1 MAILP
6 AWVANQNTEFALS
19 SLATESAIIY
29 ILHVIKSVLPK
40 SEIKNI
46 YISGG
51 YSRFQVMGMIEWGQ
65 KSKPK
70 KIPRASKETPKKS
83 LDQNLSLQK
92 SLAEFP
98 RHKNFL
104 KTLNYIIW
112 KEKHKF
118 WIPKKILAKI
128 FLLQKILRSSLS
140 LKIQIIPPP
149 LPGIT
154 VTMTVEPW
162 MNLELITA
170 IVITI

>member
-83 LDQNLSLQK
+83 LDQNLSPQK

-98 RHKNFL
+98 RQEFPENF
-104 KTLNYIIW
+104 K
-112 KEKHKF
+112 
-118 WIPKKILAKI
+118 
-128 FLLQKILRSSLS
+128 
-140 LKIQIIPPP
+140 
-149 LPGIT
+149 
-154 VTMTVEPW
+154 
-162 MNLELITA
+162 
-170 IVITI
+170 

>member
-19 SLATESAIIY
+19 SLATESAIY
-29 ILHVIKSVLPK
+29 LTCNKKRSSK
-40 SEIKNI
+40 KWNKKI

-51 YSRFQVMGMIEWGQ
+51 YSRFQVMGMIEWGH

-70 KIPRASKETPKKS
+70 KIPRASKETPQKS
-83 LDQNLSLQK
+83 LDQNLSPQK

-98 RHKNFL
+98 RHKNFQ
-104 KTLNYIIW
+104 KTLNYITW
-112 KEKHKF
+112 KEKLKF

-128 FLLQKILRSSLS
+128 FLPQKNPW
-140 LKIQIIPPP
+140 IIPVTRNPDHPP
-149 LPGIT
+149 PPRIT
-154 VTMTVEPW
+154 VTMTVEPG

-170 IVITI
+170 IVITF

>member
-19 SLATESAIIY
+19 SLATESAIY
-29 ILHVIKSVLPK
+29 LTCNKKCSSK
-40 SEIKNI
+40 KWNKKI

-83 LDQNLSLQK
+83 LDQNLSPQK

-98 RHKNFL
+98 RHKNFQ
-104 KTLNYIIW
+104 KTFNYITW

-128 FLLQKILRSSLS
+128 FLPQKILRSSLS
-140 LKIQIIPPP
+140 LEIQIIPPP

-170 IVITI
+170 IVITF

>member
-19 SLATESAIIY
+19 SLATESAIY
-29 ILHVIKSVLPK
+29 LTCNKKCSSK
-40 SEIKNI
+40 KWNKKI

-83 LDQNLSLQK
+83 LDQNLSPQK

-128 FLLQKILRSSLS
+128 FLPQKILRSSLS

-149 LPGIT
+149 LRGIT

-162 MNLELITA
+162 MNLELIRA
-170 IVITI
+170 IVIMF

>member
-40 SEIKNI
+40 SEIKKI
-46 YISGG
+46 YIRGVLQISSDGDDW
-51 YSRFQVMGMIEWGQ
+51 MGAKIKTKK
-65 KSKPK
+65 KSLGLPK
-70 KIPRASKETPKKS
+70 KPPKKS
-83 LDQNLSLQK
+83 LDQNLSPQK

-118 WIPKKILAKI
+118 WIPK
-128 FLLQKILRSSLS
+128 KILRSSLS

-170 IVITI
+170 IVITF